1 VPLGVAIVALA
12 LTAFATGLAWHRVG
26 RSIVSFAELLSAPTY
41 ALAKIPIYVRL
52 FTARQRQWIRTKRD
66 GDR

>member
-1 VPLGVAIVALA
+1 LRWSPWPDDG
-12 LTAFATGLAWHRVG
+12 GHRLAWHRVG
-26 RSIVSFAELLSAPTY
+26 RASVSFGELLRAPTY